1 MDPTLRKAL
10 HNLQGVFDEGFLSK
24 AEYDQRRK
32 ALIDGAT
39 TCASMDDDTTAAG
52 GAKKS
57 VFDRL
62 GGGKVEAGKW
72 GHDGFEKMY
81 GKAGPGKAAGKGGI
95 SKTIGKTSIR
105 DGKKA
110 APGGAGA
117 NLFAK
122 ATLSARFS
130 ADSQPVDLRSKLSG
144 KGPGAKK
151 AASSKRAAL
160 PAKCPW

>member
-1 MDPTLRKAL
+1 MDPALRKAL
-10 HNLQGVFDEGFLSK
+10 HNLQGVFDEGFMSK

-39 TCASMDDDTTAAG
+39 TCATMDDDTAADG
-52 GAKKS
+52 GKKS

-62 GGGKVEAGKW
+62 GGGKEQAGKW
-72 GHDGFEKMY
+72 SHDGFEKLY
-81 GKAGPGKAAGKGGI
+81 GKPGSRSAGKGGGVT
-95 SKTIGKTSIR
+95 KTIGKTSIR

-110 APGGAGA
+110 APGV

-130 ADSQPVDLRSKLSG
+130 GDAPQVDLRSKLSS

-151 AASSKRAAL
+151 AAAPKRAAL